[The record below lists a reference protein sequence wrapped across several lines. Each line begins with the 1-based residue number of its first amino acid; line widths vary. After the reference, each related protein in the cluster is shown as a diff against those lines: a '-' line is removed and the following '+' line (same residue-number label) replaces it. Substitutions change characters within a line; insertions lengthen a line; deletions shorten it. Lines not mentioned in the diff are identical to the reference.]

1 VTAYPA
7 WTPASRPGI
16 IPLHPL
22 TFGTILGRS
31 FSALRQNPRVLLG
44 FALVVQTVAYLV
56 VIAAVLAVTW
66 ASFSRLDTLTEG
78 TEEYDTVMAGSIGLV
93 VVTGFVLGLA
103 AGALSVIVQGIVVL
117 EVTHAAVAEK
127 LTLGAL
133 WRQLKPAAWRLIGYS
148 LLVILAVTAVVALL
162 VLGIVAV
169 AVAAPPAAAIGLTIL
184 LVVAAIPLTWWLMI
198 KLLLVP
204 SAIIVERATILQA
217 LSRSWT
223 LTRGRFWPALGII
236 VVISVI
242 FGAVAQVVS
251 LPFSFLSAGLTTIIA
266 PTGAPEPTAII
277 GVLATVL
284 LAQMVTILLQ
294 SVAVVVQST
303 ATALI
308 YIDCRMR
315 REGLDLDLLAYV
327 ERRDAGAAALAD
339 PYREHVGRAIAPR
352 GAAGYVGYPPAPGAP
367 VYGAYPGQAGG
378 AYPGQPGG
386 AYPGQAGGAYAG
398 QLGAY
403 PGQPGG
409 YPGQPGAYPAQTGA
423 YPAQTGAHAGQAG
436 AYPVQPGAY
445 AGQTGVPGGF
455 PAAAPAVPETPGA
468 AAQPA
473 AAQPASAPAPDA
485 SAEQEA
491 STPPSATNWAA
502 PGAPQDADRE
512 SP

>member
-44 FALVVQTVAYLV
+44 FALVVQTVAYIVVLV
-56 VIAAVLAVTW
+56 AVLGVMW

-78 TEEYDTVMAGSIGLV
+78 TEEYNTVLAGSIGLV
-93 VVTGFVLGLA
+93 AVTGFVLGLA

-133 WRQLKPAAWRLIGYS
+133 WRQLKPVAWRLIGYS
-148 LLVILAVTAVVALL
+148 LLVILAVTALVAVVVLGVVGVAVVA
-162 VLGIVAV
+162 
-169 AVAAPPAAAIGLTIL
+169 PPAAIGLTIL
-184 LVVAAIPLTWWLMI
+184 LVVGAIPLTWWLMI
-198 KLLLVP
+198 KLLLAP
-204 SAIIVERATILQA
+204 SAIIVEHATILQA

-242 FGAVAQVVS
+242 FGAIAQVVS

-266 PTGAPEPTAII
+266 PTGASEPSAII
-277 GVLATVL
+277 GVIVTVL
-284 LAQMVTILLQ
+284 LAQVVTLLLQ

-315 REGLDLDLLAYV
+315 REGLDLALLAYV
-327 ERRDAGAAALAD
+327 ERRDASSRASLSTSAGGTALAD

-352 GAAGYVGYPPAPGAP
+352 GWSGAPAGFAGYAAGYA
-367 VYGAYPGQAGG
+367 YGAYPGQQVPTPPGTYPPAAGT
-378 AYPGQPGG
+378 YP
-386 AYPGQAGGAYAG
+386 
-398 QLGAY
+398 
-403 PGQPGG
+403 
-409 YPGQPGAYPAQTGA
+409 PA
-423 YPAQTGAHAGQAG
+423 AG
-436 AYPVQPGAY
+436 AYPQPPYARQPAPGVHTGQGAHP
-445 AGQTGVPGGF
+445 VP
-455 PAAAPAVPETPGA
+455 PQAAPAP
-468 AAQPA
+468 AQPA
-473 AAQPASAPAPDA
+473 AASGSPETAVTPEGQEPAP
-485 SAEQEA
+485 
-491 STPPSATNWAA
+491 PSPTNWAA
-502 PGAPQDADRE
+502 PGASQDADRE
-512 SP
+512 SPWS

>member
-1 VTAYPA
+1 MTAYPA

-56 VIAAVLAVTW
+56 VIAAVLAVMW

-78 TEEYDTVMAGSIGLV
+78 TEEYDTVLAGSIGLV
-93 VVTGFVLGLA
+93 AVTGFVLGLA

-148 LLVILAVTAVVALL
+148 LLVVLVVTAIVALV
-162 VLGIVAV
+162 VLGVVGVAV
-169 AVAAPPAAAIGLTIL
+169 VAPPAAIALSIL
-184 LVVAAIPLTWWLMI
+184 IVVAAIPLTWWLMI
-198 KLLLVP
+198 KLLLAP
-204 SAIIVERATILQA
+204 SAIIVEHATILQA

-223 LTRGRFWPALGII
+223 LTRGRFWPALGVIL
-236 VVISVI
+236 VISVI

-266 PTGAPEPTAII
+266 PTGAAEPTAVI
-277 GVLATVL
+277 GVLVTVL
-284 LAQMVTILLQ
+284 LAQMVTLLLQ

-327 ERRDAGAAALAD
+327 ERRDAGATALAD

-352 GAAGYVGYPPAPGAP
+352 GWPGAPAGYAAYPPAPGYPA
-367 VYGAYPGQAGG
+367 YGAYPGEPVYSA
-378 AYPGQPGG
+378 
-386 AYPGQAGGAYAG
+386 
-398 QLGAY
+398 
-403 PGQPGG
+403 
-409 YPGQPGAYPAQTGA
+409 PGAYPAQPGA
-423 YPAQTGAHAGQAG
+423 YPLQPGVPGASPAAAPG
-436 AYPVQPGAY
+436 AYPVVPQP
-445 AGQTGVPGGF
+445 
-455 PAAAPAVPETPGA
+455 PAVAPHSEV
-468 AAQPA
+468 AQPA
-473 AAQPASAPAPDA
+473 TPAAGPDAPAEGEASA
-485 SAEQEA
+485 
-491 STPPSATNWAA
+491 PPSATNWAA

-512 SP
+512 SPWS